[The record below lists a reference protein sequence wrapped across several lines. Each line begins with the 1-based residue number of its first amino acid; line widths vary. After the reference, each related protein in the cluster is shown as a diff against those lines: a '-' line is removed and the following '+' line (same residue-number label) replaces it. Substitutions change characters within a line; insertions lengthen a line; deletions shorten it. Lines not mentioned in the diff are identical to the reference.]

1 MFTFFKKAQESIEQ
15 QIFNDVYSAEGLIL
29 EEAKRV
35 LANPPQFTKEQE
47 VRLEQLKQ
55 LGFDNFDEVKKLEK
69 AKEDFQLHSG
79 LKRMI
84 RYYNFAYPFNR
95 FISQESVQIIIKKY
109 KLVLAKASD
118 YIAEIPEKNQKEIVK
133 FKVMRKDVRK
143 PDEIREGWGIMS
155 FPSYI
160 GFFDIGMGS
169 VNYYE
174 SLNKLKFGQLMNQ
187 PEFDDYRRLEKER
200 LKRIASE
207 KKAKDRERIPGKD
220 LLIVAPQHKLNMK
233 GREIKDGILRIKDPI
248 VLQPVHMGY
257 LIVSSWGLE
266 ASDELVVNKIEN

>member
-47 VRLEQLKQ
+47 ARLEQLKQ

-69 AKEDFQLHSG
+69 QREDFQLHSG

-95 FISQESVQIIIKKY
+95 FISQDSVKVIIKKY

-118 YIAEIPEKNQKEIVK
+118 YIAEIPEKNQREIVN
-133 FKVMRKDVRK
+133 FKVMRKDVRE
-143 PDEIREGWGIMS
+143 PDEIREGWGILS

-160 GFFDIGMGS
+160 GFLDLGIGSGS
-169 VNYYE
+169 YYQE
-174 SLNKLKFGQLMNQ
+174 LNKLKFGQLMNQ
-187 PEFDDYRRLEKER
+187 PEFDDYRRIEKER